1 MGIANPSVCTLAPPH
16 GRCAWRP
23 RLLLVAPLLAGCSTQ
38 DQYLVTT
45 AQLAALRS
53 PIATPAAA
61 DAAAPDPETDAAI
74 AAQRRGGGQPV
85 WLRRGAI
92 DVSSATPAPTTPGE
106 PASGADRVLVRARA
120 YSPGLTAGATLTWV
134 GTGISLI
141 GSGLFLAGRIRGDNG
156 LFLAGSFT
164 ALTAEPVMWAG
175 IVYWLAATLRPAQ
188 EVAAP
193 RR

>member
-1 MGIANPSVCTLAPPH
+1 MGIANPSVCTLASQH
-16 GRCAWRP
+16 GRCAWLP

-53 PIATPAAA
+53 PTAATPVPGAI
-61 DAAAPDPETDAAI
+61 APDPEADAAI
-74 AAQRRGGGQPV
+74 AAQRRGDGQPV
-85 WLRRGAI
+85 WLRRSAI
-92 DVSSATPAPTTPGE
+92 DVSSATPAPTTRGE
-106 PASGADRVLVRARA
+106 PASGGDRVLVRARA
-120 YSPGLTAGATLTWV
+120 YSPALTAGATLTWV

>member
-1 MGIANPSVCTLAPPH
+1 MGIGNPSVCTLSPPP
-16 GRCAWRP
+16 GQRAWLP
-23 RLLLVAPLLAGCSTQ
+23 RFLFVALLGSGCSTQ

-53 PIATPAAA
+53 PPATTSAP
-61 DAAAPDPETDAAI
+61 DAGAPDPESESAI
-74 AAQRRGGGQPV
+74 PAQRRGGGQPV
-85 WLRRGAI
+85 WLKRSAI
-92 DVSSATPAPTTPGE
+92 DVSSATPGPAAPGAAS
-106 PASGADRVLVRARA
+106 PAGDHVLVRARA
-120 YSPGLTAGATLTWV
+120 YSPALTAGATLTWV

-175 IVYWLAATLRPAQ
+175 IVYWFAATLRPAQ